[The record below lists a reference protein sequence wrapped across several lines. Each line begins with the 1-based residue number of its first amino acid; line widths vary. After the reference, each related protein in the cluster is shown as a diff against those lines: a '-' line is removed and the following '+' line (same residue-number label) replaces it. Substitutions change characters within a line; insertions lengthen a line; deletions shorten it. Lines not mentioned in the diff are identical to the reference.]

1 MKKKPAAPK
10 APKPIIPY
18 FHLRVEQ
25 IEINSNQTVYIRFN
39 VMKMVN
45 GKERL
50 VGRAWSNF
58 NKDLRKFGLG
68 GKLELDLFK
77 DRSL

>member
-1 MKKKPAAPK
+1 MKTKKPAPL
-10 APKPIIPY
+10 PKPIIPY
-18 FHLRVEQ
+18 FHLRVDE
-25 IEINSNQTVYIRFN
+25 IKINSNQTVYIRYN

-45 GKERL
+45 GRERL

-58 NKDLRKFGLG
+58 NQDLRKFGLG

>member
-1 MKKKPAAPK
+1 MKKAIAKSA
-10 APKPIIPY
+10 KPIIPY

-25 IEINSNQTVYIRFN
+25 IEINSNQTVYIRYN
-39 VMKMVN
+39 IMKMVN
-45 GKERL
+45 GRERL

-58 NKDLRKFGLG
+58 NKDLRQFGLG